1 MIRKTK
7 SIFLLGAFAAL
18 VASMA
23 FASVASAGPAWKFE
37 GKELVGTEVIVGGAE
52 HSSMALPGLVTDC
65 ENFLYKLTVSNS
77 AGTGKGEVTELPL
90 YNCTTDSEACAVK
103 TIAAQTLP
111 WPAVLKTVATKHY
124 IVIEAIKV
132 AIQYSGV
139 ECALGGVTA
148 VVKGTAGGLIDNTTE
163 SATFNSESFTATGT
177 KLTAL
182 SSKVDWKGFFP
193 TEAFQ
198 WNREK
203 ALSVS

>member
-1 MIRKTK
+1 MNRKTT
-7 SIFLLGAFAAL
+7 SIFLRGVFAAL

-23 FASVASAGPAWKFE
+23 LASSAGAAPAWKFSGE
-37 GKELVGTEVIVGGAE
+37 ELSGSEVIVGGAE

-65 ENFLYKLTVSNS
+65 ENFLYKLSISNS

-103 TIAAQTLP
+103 TITAQNLP
-111 WPAVLKTVATKHY
+111 WPALLKTVSTTHY
-124 IVIEAIKV
+124 IVIEAVKV

-139 ECALGGVTA
+139 ECVLGGITA
-148 VVKGTAGGLIDNTTE
+148 VVKGNAGGRIDNVSE
-163 SATFNSESFTATGT
+163 SATFDSESFKATGT

-182 SSKVDWKGFFP
+182 SSTVDWKGFFP

-198 WNREK
+198 WNREE
-203 ALSVS
+203 ALSVG

>member
-1 MIRKTK
+1 MNPKTT
-7 SIFLLGAFAAL
+7 SIFGRGALAAL
-18 VASMA
+18 VASLA
-23 FASVASAGPAWKFE
+23 FASVASAGPAWKFSGE
-37 GKELVGTEVIVGGAE
+37 ELAGTEVIVGGAE
-52 HSSMALPGLVTDC
+52 NSSMALPGLVTDC
-65 ENFLYKLTVSNS
+65 ENFLYKLTISNS

-90 YNCTTDSEACAVK
+90 YNCATDSEACAVK
-103 TIAAQTLP
+103 TITAQNLP
-111 WPAVLKTVATKHY
+111 WPSVLKTVTSKHY
-124 IVIEAIKV
+124 IVIEAVKV

-193 TEAFQ
+193 TEAFE
-198 WNREK
+198 WNREE
-203 ALSVS
+203 ALTVS